1 MEIDQHY
8 RAMIQDEVD
17 NHGVTSEDQLEPAI
31 RDTLLARRMEIVA
44 AVSEPQALEFLAEGE
59 VDDPESVVA
68 HLVSGIKNDPEGTHA
83 RRIGEAV
90 IRAVKEYERDWLQA
104 RVDEAV
110 STSADR
116 QLRKQRDGDID
127 QQIHD
132 RKWGVV

>member
-1 MEIDQHY
+1 MELEMHY

-17 NHGVTSEDQLEPAI
+17 NHGVTDESQLEPAI
-31 RDTLLARRMEIVA
+31 RDTLLARRLAMLA
-44 AVSEPQALEFLAEGE
+44 AESDAHALEFLAEGDL
-59 VDDPESVVA
+59 DDMRSAIA
-68 HLVSGIKNDPEGTHA
+68 HLITGIKGDPEGTHA
-83 RRIGEAV
+83 RRVGEAV
-90 IRAVKEYERDWLQA
+90 IRAAKEYHREWLQE

-110 STSADR
+110 VSSADR